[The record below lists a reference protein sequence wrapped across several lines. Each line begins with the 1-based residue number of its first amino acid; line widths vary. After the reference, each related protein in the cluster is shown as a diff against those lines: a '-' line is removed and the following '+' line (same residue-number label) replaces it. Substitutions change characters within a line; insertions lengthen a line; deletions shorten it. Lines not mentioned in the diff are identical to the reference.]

1 MSKGMSFLMG
11 FLATVAV
18 GAVVLLA
25 VNSFGDKKTTSNQST
40 PNIVINVPGAYA
52 ENGAGTSNKEEE
64 VKVPIR
70 EEYSC
75 RGNYWSVFTQKSNV
89 TDNCGTTYDSANVAV
104 VGINAIT
111 KKLTYNLDGS
121 YTTLSGTIALAEE
134 DKDRINYFRVLVYNE
149 DNECFYESDW
159 ISDKQPNP
167 IDVNCNISGMT
178 RITIEL
184 EGCSTTCS
192 TVKVIMP
199 DEGFVFKGPKGT
211 VDAND

>member
-1 MSKGMSFLMG
+1 MNISVKIFFRQMLRSK
-11 FLATVAV
+11 VR
-18 GAVVLLA
+18 LLL
-25 VNSFGDKKTTSNQST
+25 
-40 PNIVINVPGAYA
+40 
-52 ENGAGTSNKEEE
+52 
-64 VKVPIR
+64 
-70 EEYSC
+70 
-75 RGNYWSVFTQKSNV
+75 
-89 TDNCGTTYDSANVAV
+89 NVALIAAATAFFV
-104 VGINAIT
+104 MSIN
-111 KKLTYNLDGS
+111 LYQNSRNNLQAVDGS

>member
-11 FLATVAV
+11 LLTTVAV
-18 GAVVLLA
+18 GAVVMLA
-25 VNSFGDKKTTSNQST
+25 VNSFGKKEMVST
-40 PNIVINVPGAYA
+40 PSQPNIVINVPGAYGDNSA
-52 ENGAGTSNKEEE
+52 SKATEEE
-64 VKVPIR
+64 VEVPIR

-75 RGNYWSVFTQKSNV
+75 RGNYWSVFTQKRNV
-89 TDNCGTTYDSANVAV
+89 TDNCGTTYDTANVAV
-104 VGINAIT
+104 VGSIGSA

-121 YTTLSGTIALAEE
+121 YTSLSGTIALAEE

-149 DNECFYESDW
+149 DGDCFYESDW

-192 TVKVIMP
+192 SVKVIMP

-211 VDAND
+211 VDANN

>member
-25 VNSFGDKKTTSNQST
+25 VNSFEDKKTVSNQTT

-52 ENGAGTSNKEEE
+52 ENAAGTANKEEE
-64 VKVPIR
+64 VKVPIH
-70 EEYSC
+70 EAYSC
-75 RGNYWSVFTQKSNV
+75 RGNYWSVFTQKRNV

-167 IDVNCNISGMT
+167 IEVNCNISGMT

-192 TVKVIMP
+192 TIKVIMP
-199 DEGFVFKGPKGT
+199 DEGFVFKGPKGK